1 MRKQIDMAQTFRQ
14 WVEEHEQFELMAPVP
29 FSLVCFRYNDGR
41 GEEELN
47 QFNEKLLNEVNNTGE
62 VFLTHTSLR
71 GKYTL
76 RMAIGQRTTQ
86 ERHVKKAWDIIVKS
100 SERLSRE

>member
-1 MRKQIDMAQTFRQ
+1 
-14 WVEEHEQFELMAPVP
+14 VEEHEQFELMAPVP

-47 QFNEKLLNEVNNTGE
+47 QLNETLLNEVNGTGQ
-62 VFLTHTSLR
+62 VFLTHTTVR

-76 RMAIGQRTTQ
+76 RMAIGSRTT
-86 ERHVKKAWDIIVKS
+86 EEHHVRRAWELIANKAKAFAHN
-100 SERLSRE
+100 